1 MAKEWAPSRIPKSKK
16 KLATFK
22 YWGVEFIKT
31 SDGEY
36 LVRIDKKVMKERME
50 SGEFDRAI
58 EEYKYEL
65 PFFPLL

>member
-1 MAKEWAPSRIPKSKK
+1 MRGQVFSSTVIMSRS
-16 KLATFK
+16 LSAA
-22 YWGVEFIKT
+22 
-31 SDGEY
+31 
-36 LVRIDKKVMKERME
+36 